1 MIIQAKIRGFICT
14 TAHPKGC
21 FKAVENQIAYV
32 KSAGNIPNGPKRVL
46 IIGGSTGYGLASR
59 ITSAFAC
66 GAKTLSV
73 AFEKPADDK
82 RTATAGWYNTAAF
95 ETLAH
100 EAGLYAKSLNGDAFS
115 NEMKKRVAEC
125 IREDFGKIDLL
136 VYSLA
141 SPRRTHPETGETF
154 SSVLKPIGK
163 PFQGKTVDAFRGD
176 VKEVSIEPALPEE
189 IADTIEVMGGDDWSR
204 WIHFLKEEQLLSEGF
219 KTVAYSYLGPVLT
232 HAIYKEGT
240 IGQAKADLL
249 KTAKQLS
256 LTLKDIQGE
265 ALLSVNKALV
275 TQSSAAIPVVPL
287 YISLL
292 YKLMKEKGTHE
303 GCIEQCY
310 RLFKDFLYAN
320 TLHLDA
326 LGQIRIDD
334 LEMDPNIQKEI
345 EQRWAQINSE
355 NVMQLSDLAGYRK
368 DFYQLFGFDLEG
380 VDYAE
385 EVNPQVRIP
394 SIPE

>member
-21 FKAVENQIAYV
+21 FKAVENQIDYV
-32 KSAGNIPNGPKRVL
+32 KAAGPLPNGPKRVL

-59 ITSAFAC
+59 ITAAFAC
-66 GAKTLSV
+66 QAKTLSV

-100 EAGLYAKSLNGDAFS
+100 ASGLYAKSLNGDAFS
-115 NEMKKRVAEC
+115 DQMKKLTAER

-141 SPRRTHPETGETF
+141 SPRRIHPETGETF

-176 VKEVSIEPALPEE
+176 VKEVVIEPALPKEV
-189 IADTIEVMGGDDWSR
+189 ADTIEVMGGDDWSR
-204 WIHFLKEEQLLSEGF
+204 WIHFLKEAQLLSEGF

-232 HAIYKEGT
+232 HAIYKDGT

-256 LTLKDIQGE
+256 HTLKDIHGD
-265 ALLSVNKALV
+265 AFLSVNKALV

-310 RLFKDFLYAN
+310 RLFKDFLYSN
-320 TLHLDA
+320 TPSLDA
-326 LGQIRIDD
+326 SGQIRIDD
-334 LEMDPNIQKEI
+334 LEMQTAIQEEI
-345 EQRWAQINSE
+345 ERRWSQINSE

-380 VDYAE
+380 VDYSE
-385 EVNPQVRIP
+385 EVNPHVRIP
-394 SIPE
+394 SISE